1 MRRKR
6 KGIHKLAFLVANLIS
21 QIGCNSVIYCPQGIL
36 HQSSINENCK
46 ETKEENT
53 STWKL
58 YKSLLTCPTILL
70 ILLSHFLINLG
81 MCSYSVLSPDRATQF
96 GGLTMVC
103 IRKSNL
109 SLCPQLPRSR
119 AVGCWASLG
128 SQTCLAGSSLDRSL
142 IGENNENNKHLFEI
156 VEIQCY
162 MIIVFLP
169 YRFSPWTLQ
178 LTSFILLVNAVTVL
192 TLDFVTGYLP
202 ILFVSQHPP
211 IFFTNFEN
219 FSFSSSSFVL

>member
-6 KGIHKLAFLVANLIS
+6 KGIHKLAFLVANLNS

-36 HQSSINENCK
+36 HQSSINENCN

-81 MCSYSVLSPDRATQF
+81 MCSYYALSPDRATQF

-103 IRKSNL
+103 IRKSTL
-109 SLCPQLPRSR
+109 SLRPQIPRSR
-119 AVGCWASLG
+119 AAGCSASLG

-156 VEIQCY
+156 AEIQCY

-178 LTSFILLVNAVTVL
+178 LTSFVLFVNAVTVL

-202 ILFVSQHPP
+202 NTTCTTTSSNFLYQFRKLF
-211 IFFTNFEN
+211 IFI
-219 FSFSSSSFVL
+219 